1 MAVQNNFSGKLA
13 CIPMRHL
20 KAQLIITYNR
30 NQNPTLSLIMPNFCH
45 RPFGRFCLNTN
56 KPIVP
61 TSSPTLK
68 IPALFFKES
77 ASLIK
82 ADYQTKT
89 PAVI

>member
-30 NQNPTLSLIMPNFCH
+30 NQNPTLSLIMPNYCQ
-45 RPFGRFCLNTN
+45 RLFGRFCLSTN

-61 TSSPTLK
+61 TSLPIPK
-68 IPALFFKES
+68 MPALFFKES
-77 ASLIK
+77 VS
-82 ADYQTKT
+82 
-89 PAVI
+89 